1 MNALEIAALGL
12 VGVAAGAANT
22 IAGGGTFISY
32 PALIALGFPPITAN
46 VTSAVG
52 LLSGYLG
59 GSVSY
64 RRELRGQGGR
74 VRQIAPT
81 VVVGAV
87 AGAVLLLLTPG
98 ATFSAIV
105 PYLVLLACTLLMVQP
120 RMKALVQQRNER
132 NGTDQSSRLGP
143 GVHIGILLA
152 AIYGTYFG
160 AGLGVILLAVF
171 GVLVVDGLQRLN
183 GLRSAVSLFI
193 KMIGVAI
200 FSFSGQVAWLPVLI
214 LAPTAY
220 LGGVLGAVITRRMSE
235 RILRYTVI
243 GAGLVVA
250 VVLFLK

>member
-1 MNALEIAALGL
+1 MDALEIAVLGL
-12 VGVAAGAANT
+12 VGIAAGAANT

-64 RRELRGQGGR
+64 RRELRGQGWR

-81 VVVGAV
+81 VVLGAV
-87 AGAVLLLLTPG
+87 AGAVLQLLTPG

-132 NGTDQSSRLGP
+132 NGTDQSEQLGP

-152 AIYGTYFG
+152 AIYHSVGDIY
-160 AGLGVILLAVF
+160 VF
-171 GVLVVDGLQRLN
+171 GNSFRLFRF
-183 GLRSAVSLFI
+183 GEAYTE
-193 KMIGVAI
+193 AEAP
-200 FSFSGQVAWLPVLI
+200 QPVRATFA
-214 LAPTAY
+214 APKPAP
-220 LGGVLGAVITRRMSE
+220 APQAAAAA
-235 RILRYTVI
+235 
-243 GAGLVVA
+243 AG
-250 VVLFLK
+250 